1 MCERLSREWDCR
13 TRLCLI
19 RWKVWEACFFNEKES
34 PSCLN
39 IKGVTFWSFPYG
51 ATGSAASLEC
61 WDTGSIPSWH
71 IGLKDRVGCNCTLAW
86 ELWSKPKKKKKKGVT
101 FGAMTFPSPQPE
113 AGLLSSRNV
122 GEGVLSLSSGQN
134 KGVTEACGCEM
145 GT

>member
-1 MCERLSREWDCR
+1 MPHPVEGLGGLFLQRERISELPKHKRSYLLEFPLWCNRISGISGVLGHR
-13 TRLCLI
+13 
-19 RWKVWEACFFNEKES
+19 FN
-34 PSCLN
+34 PLLAHRV
-39 IKGVTFWSFPYG
+39 KGPGGLQLHLGLG
-51 ATGSAASLEC
+51 AVEQA
-61 WDTGSIPSWH
+61 
-71 IGLKDRVGCNCTLAW
+71 
-86 ELWSKPKKKKKKGVT
+86 KKKKKKGVT